1 MEKRMEKT
9 DYKITEFHNSEF
21 GSIRM
26 IEDGG
31 RLLFSGI
38 DVAFALGY
46 AKPRNAINVH
56 CKGALKRGVLTSG
69 GVQPMIF
76 IPEGDVYRL
85 ITKSRLKSAQNFE
98 KWVFDEVLPAIRK
111 TGGYLETD
119 LLDRV
124 KDNPELLL
132 EFAERLLA
140 ENNRNRELQNRVKDM
155 QPKADY
161 YDHFMITGECTNIRT
176 TAKEIEFPERK
187 FVKLLL
193 NRGFL
198 YRSPSGTLLPYAVEK
213 NNELFIVKDYFNN
226 GHLGS
231 QTLVTPKG
239 KDFFKALCA
248 EEE

>member
-124 KDNPELLL
+124 KDNPELGRKQSKSRI
-132 EFAERLLA
+132 AKSCKGYAAKSRLL
-140 ENNRNRELQNRVKDM
+140 
-155 QPKADY
+155 
-161 YDHFMITGECTNIRT
+161 
-176 TAKEIEFPERK
+176 
-187 FVKLLL
+187 
-193 NRGFL
+193 
-198 YRSPSGTLLPYAVEK
+198 
-213 NNELFIVKDYFNN
+213 
-226 GHLGS
+226 
-231 QTLVTPKG
+231 
-239 KDFFKALCA
+239 
-248 EEE
+248 

>member
-124 KDNPELLL
+124 KDNPGTYFAILDFDCFLPKVSRQIPKEVPGYLLPCL
-132 EFAERLLA
+132 
-140 ENNRNRELQNRVKDM
+140 KDRSL
-155 QPKADY
+155 
-161 YDHFMITGECTNIRT
+161 NIR
-176 TAKEIEFPERK
+176 
-187 FVKLLL
+187 
-193 NRGFL
+193 
-198 YRSPSGTLLPYAVEK
+198 
-213 NNELFIVKDYFNN
+213 LF
-226 GHLGS
+226 S
-231 QTLVTPKG
+231 
-239 KDFFKALCA
+239 
-248 EEE
+248 

>member
-76 IPEGDVYRL
+76 I
-85 ITKSRLKSAQNFE
+85 F
-98 KWVFDEVLPAIRK
+98 
-111 TGGYLETD
+111 
-119 LLDRV
+119 
-124 KDNPELLL
+124 
-132 EFAERLLA
+132 
-140 ENNRNRELQNRVKDM
+140 
-155 QPKADY
+155 
-161 YDHFMITGECTNIRT
+161 
-176 TAKEIEFPERK
+176 
-187 FVKLLL
+187 
-193 NRGFL
+193 
-198 YRSPSGTLLPYAVEK
+198 K
-213 NNELFIVKDYFNN
+213 NNILCIKILVRQPYISFIIFRVFQPYSFP
-226 GHLGS
+226 LE
-231 QTLVTPKG
+231 P
-239 KDFFKALCA
+239 
-248 EEE
+248 

>member
-1 MEKRMEKT
+1 MEKT
-9 DYKITEFHNSEF
+9 DYKITEFHNTEF

-56 CKGALKRGVLTSG
+56 CKGALKRGVLTAG

-111 TGGYLETD
+111 TGGYMESNLLEQ
-119 LLDRV
+119 V

-132 EFAERLLA
+132 EFAERLLV
-140 ENNRNRELQNRVKDM
+140 ENNRNRELQSRVNDM

-161 YDHFMITGECTNIRT
+161 FDHFMVKGECTNIRT

-193 NRGFL
+193 KKGFL
-198 YRSPSGTLLPYAVEK
+198 YRSPSGTLLPYADVK
-213 NNELFIVKDYFNN
+213 NSALFIVRDYFNN

-239 KDFFKALCA
+239 KEFFKTLCA

>member
-1 MEKRMEKT
+1 MEKT
-9 DYKITEFHNSEF
+9 DYKITEFHNWEF

-111 TGGYLETD
+111 TGG
-119 LLDRV
+119 
-124 KDNPELLL
+124 
-132 EFAERLLA
+132 
-140 ENNRNRELQNRVKDM
+140 ELQNRVNDM

-213 NNELFIVKDYFNN
+213 NNDLFIVKDYFNN

-239 KDFFKALCA
+239 KEFFKVLCA

>member
-76 IPEGDVYRL
+76 PPF
-85 ITKSRLKSAQNFE
+85 S
-98 KWVFDEVLPAIRK
+98 
-111 TGGYLETD
+111 D
-119 LLDRV
+119 LTAV
-124 KDNPELLL
+124 QICNHGNHLLHS
-132 EFAERLLA
+132 LLF
-140 ENNRNRELQNRVKDM
+140 L
-155 QPKADY
+155 
-161 YDHFMITGECTNIRT
+161 RT
-176 TAKEIEFPERK
+176 QRFKK
-187 FVKLLL
+187 FFSFWCNQCL
-193 NRGFL
+193 
-198 YRSPSGTLLPYAVEK
+198 
-213 NNELFIVKDYFNN
+213 
-226 GHLGS
+226 
-231 QTLVTPKG
+231 
-239 KDFFKALCA
+239 
-248 EEE
+248 

>member
-124 KDNPELLL
+124 KDNPELLFGICR
-132 EFAERLLA
+132 ETFGRKQSKSRIAKSCKGYAAKSRLL
-140 ENNRNRELQNRVKDM
+140 
-155 QPKADY
+155 
-161 YDHFMITGECTNIRT
+161 
-176 TAKEIEFPERK
+176 
-187 FVKLLL
+187 
-193 NRGFL
+193 
-198 YRSPSGTLLPYAVEK
+198 
-213 NNELFIVKDYFNN
+213 
-226 GHLGS
+226 
-231 QTLVTPKG
+231 
-239 KDFFKALCA
+239 
-248 EEE
+248 

>member
-1 MEKRMEKT
+1 MEKT

-85 ITKSRLKSAQNFE
+85 ITK
-98 KWVFDEVLPAIRK
+98 VV
-111 TGGYLETD
+111 
-119 LLDRV
+119 
-124 KDNPELLL
+124 
-132 EFAERLLA
+132 
-140 ENNRNRELQNRVKDM
+140 
-155 QPKADY
+155 
-161 YDHFMITGECTNIRT
+161 
-176 TAKEIEFPERK
+176 
-187 FVKLLL
+187 
-193 NRGFL
+193 
-198 YRSPSGTLLPYAVEK
+198 
-213 NNELFIVKDYFNN
+213 
-226 GHLGS
+226 
-231 QTLVTPKG
+231 
-239 KDFFKALCA
+239 
-248 EEE
+248 

>member
-119 LLDRV
+119 LLERV

-140 ENNRNRELQNRVKDM
+140 ENNRNRELQNHVNDM

-187 FVKLLL
+187 F
-193 NRGFL
+193 
-198 YRSPSGTLLPYAVEK
+198 EK
-213 NNELFIVKDYFNN
+213 
-226 GHLGS
+226 
-231 QTLVTPKG
+231 
-239 KDFFKALCA
+239 
-248 EEE
+248 

>member
-1 MEKRMEKT
+1 MEKT

-31 RLLFSGI
+31 RLLFSGM

-98 KWVFDEVLPAIRK
+98 KISIIVISVQISFLEKSQDLRITNKQTKSLLFASYIHLNNFYPIRYAK
-111 TGGYLETD
+111 LTH
-119 LLDRV
+119 R
-124 KDNPELLL
+124 
-132 EFAERLLA
+132 F
-140 ENNRNRELQNRVKDM
+140 
-155 QPKADY
+155 
-161 YDHFMITGECTNIRT
+161 FITR
-176 TAKEIEFPERK
+176 R
-187 FVKLLL
+187 
-193 NRGFL
+193 
-198 YRSPSGTLLPYAVEK
+198 
-213 NNELFIVKDYFNN
+213 
-226 GHLGS
+226 
-231 QTLVTPKG
+231 
-239 KDFFKALCA
+239 
-248 EEE
+248 